1 MFIYLAALAAVFLA
15 QSGVTAFIQAPAKR
29 ASRTR
34 ATWGGASK
42 NDAAKHLAGPLG
54 WDLGEDSLDWAASK
68 DDGVGSPSDDP
79 TPSMNLSD
87 GDDLALARRRRGD
100 RALLEGAWGR
110 EAVRHKFRG
119 QTHEDL
125 VCPAARAL
133 ALKWGKACA
142 VAYPALTVLAVCSIG
157 PEGVT

>member
-1 MFIYLAALAAVFLA
+1 MFIYVGALAVVFLA

-29 ASRTR
+29 ASTR
-34 ATWGGASK
+34 ATWGGAPK
-42 NDAAKHLAGPLG
+42 NDAARHLAGPVQ
-54 WDLGEDSLDWAASK
+54 WDWVP

-79 TPSMNLSD
+79 TPSTNVSD
-87 GDDLALARRRRGD
+87 GDDVALARRRRGD

-119 QTHEDL
+119 QSSEDL

-133 ALKWGKACA
+133 ALRWGKACA

>member
-1 MFIYLAALAAVFLA
+1 MFVYVAALAVVFLA

-29 ASRTR
+29 ASPSR

-42 NDAAKHLAGPLG
+42 SDAAKHLAGPLG
-54 WDLGEDSLDWAASK
+54 WDLGDDALGWAASQ
-68 DDGVGSPSDDP
+68 DDGVESPSDDP
-79 TPSMNLSD
+79 TPSTNLSD
-87 GDDLALARRRRGD
+87 GDDVALARRRRGD

-119 QTHEDL
+119 QTREDL

-133 ALKWGKACA
+133 ALKWGKAAA
-142 VAYPALTVLAVCSIG
+142 VAYPALTFLAVCSIG

>member
-1 MFIYLAALAAVFLA
+1 MFIYVAALAVMFLC
-15 QSGVTAFIQAPAKR
+15 QTGVMGFIQAPAKAPR
-29 ASRTR
+29 ATTK
-34 ATWGGASK
+34 ATWGAPRL
-42 NDAAKHLAGPLG
+42 LARPLG
-54 WDLGEDSLDWAASK
+54 WDLGDDSLGWAASK
-68 DDGVGSPSDDP
+68 DDGGGTPSDDP
-79 TPSMNLSD
+79 TPSTNLSD
-87 GDDLALARRRRGD
+87 GDDIALARRRRGD

-119 QTHEDL
+119 QTREDL